1 MKQKSKTSPKKMR
14 GTVVSNATPKTL
26 TVEVKR
32 LVVHPIYKK
41 RYTVSKRY
49 KVHYEG
55 GEYTPGV
62 VVQFQETRPLS
73 KTKCWVVIDDTKK
86 EV

>member
-14 GTVVSNATPKTL
+14 GTVVSSTTPKTL

-32 LVVHPIYKK
+32 LVAHPIYKK

-49 KVHYEG
+49 NVHYEN
-55 GEYTPGV
+55 GEYAPGA

-73 KTKCWVVIDDTKK
+73 KTKCWIVIDDKK
-86 EV
+86 T